1 MNTELIQK
9 ITGKE
14 YYIVNRIANFTASDY
29 GTIIA
34 DENII
39 YEDGKYNKFSI
50 KYKGKVAVSKTLIK
64 DNKNNIVITDII
76 GTFDNVELDIKNKLI
91 NLYKE
96 YQFTICVCDRYI
108 FEINA
113 KLVELKD
120 INATGDGKMINIQY
134 MFDKIK
140 SINLVDK
147 TVFKNDKVILG
158 DRSINIL
165 TNLDENKL
173 NDSHLDVVYNGIE
186 RLYKD
191 GMTEIYPTDLK

>member
-91 NLYKE
+91 NINSPSVYA
-96 YQFTICVCDRYI
+96 IDI
-108 FEINA
+108 FL
-113 KLVELKD
+113 KL
-120 INATGDGKMINIQY
+120 M
-134 MFDKIK
+134 
-140 SINLVDK
+140 
-147 TVFKNDKVILG
+147 
-158 DRSINIL
+158 
-165 TNLDENKL
+165 L
-173 NDSHLDVVYNGIE
+173 NW
-186 RLYKD
+186 
-191 GMTEIYPTDLK
+191 